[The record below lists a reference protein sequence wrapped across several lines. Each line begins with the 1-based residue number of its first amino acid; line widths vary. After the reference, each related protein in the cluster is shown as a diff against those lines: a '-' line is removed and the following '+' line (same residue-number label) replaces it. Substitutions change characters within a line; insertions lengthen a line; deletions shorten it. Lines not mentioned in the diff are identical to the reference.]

1 MAYQRDP
8 QQIGQWG
15 IIMSEEEYK
24 HEILTKEGVFLLVA
38 DKSDDFLVALH
49 YAERFSQYS
58 SIHIGLV
65 YIIEGQDF
73 LHWGNIEER
82 LRQEQRK
89 EAEQYLFDVA
99 ADVNAITGKKPAFYI
114 LEGDKSESIVQL
126 INEDK
131 TIKMLVLGGDT
142 HGSAPGPLV
151 SYFAGKGLGQLRVPL
166 TVVPNHLTKEEI
178 DNIF

>member
-1 MAYQRDP
+1 
-8 QQIGQWG
+8 
-15 IIMSEEEYK
+15 MSEDEYK
-24 HEILTKEGVFLLVA
+24 PDILQKDGVFLLVA
-38 DKSDDFLVALH
+38 DKSDDFKMALR
-49 YAERFSQYS
+49 YAERFSQHS
-58 SIHIGLV
+58 KIHIGLV

-82 LRQEQRK
+82 MKQEQRK

-99 ADVNAITGKKPAFYI
+99 ADVNSITGKKAAFYI
-114 LEGDKSESIVQL
+114 LEGTKSECLVQL

-142 HGSAPGPLV
+142 HGNAPGPLV
-151 SYFAGKGLGQLRVPL
+151 SYFSGKGLGQLRVPL
-166 TVVPNHLTKEEI
+166 IVVPNHLTNEQI